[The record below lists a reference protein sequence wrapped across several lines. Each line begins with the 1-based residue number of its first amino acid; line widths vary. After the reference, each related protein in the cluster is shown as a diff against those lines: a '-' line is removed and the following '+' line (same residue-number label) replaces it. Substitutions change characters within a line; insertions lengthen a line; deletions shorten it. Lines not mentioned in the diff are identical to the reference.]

1 MASLAALRQA
11 LPLAQSAI
19 EDLKHGPLTEF
30 EKIAILHQSVVGL
43 RLFEI
48 CRIVNQ

>member
-1 MASLAALRQA
+1 MASLAALHQA

-30 EKIAILHQSVVGL
+30 EKIGILYLSVIGFPT
-43 RLFEI
+43 R
-48 CRIVNQ
+48 

>member
-11 LPLAQSAI
+11 LPLAQSAM
-19 EDLKHGPLTEF
+19 EEFKHGSITEF
-30 EKIAILHQSVVGL
+30 EKIAILRLSAIGP

-48 CRIVNQ
+48 